1 MYGYLKNR
9 IKFMMP
15 YTLVQNT
22 NSIFKVLLDGTYL
35 KVGYL
40 KFIEKLNFTNLFMYK
55 LIKNMIFLNIA
66 ISKKSSN
73 ICEFIFKI
81 KFTKRNLLLSPY

>member
-1 MYGYLKNR
+1 
-9 IKFMMP
+9 MP

-40 KFIEKLNFTNLFMYK
+40 KFIEKLNFTNLFMYQ
-55 LIKNMIFLNIA
+55 LIKYDFYKYCNI
-66 ISKKSSN
+66 KEK
-73 ICEFIFKI
+73 FKY
-81 KFTKRNLLLSPY
+81 L